1 MSLSRIRAP
10 DFFQFMRRRML
21 QAVMA
26 LMIPVTSLMGETST
40 SPLALPLAG
49 EARNAEDQFLLG
61 RAYARGEGVAR
72 SYEQAGFWYRKA
84 AEQGN
89 LKAMH
94 NLGVLYLEGKGT
106 PRDEKQGYTLIKKA
120 AEAGDPKSIA
130 QVGIL
135 LCNGTGVAK
144 DPVQGMHWLERGAK
158 SGSPDALVFLARKK
172 LRDPSSS
179 IADKKEAVV
188 LLAKAADQN
197 DAVACGE
204 LAEVLSKKA
213 DGVPDDP
220 ERATFYAKKGAELG
234 DPLCRY
240 LYARKLLITSPKE
253 AYPWAKLAMQ
263 DHAAAAIGLYQE
275 CLSFLK
281 PEDVALGDAEAERI
295 SSSTPAKH

>member
-1 MSLSRIRAP
+1 MSNPMVQTVIALIISVVVLRGEASNAP
-10 DFFQFMRRRML
+10 
-21 QAVMA
+21 
-26 LMIPVTSLMGETST
+26 S
-40 SPLALPLAG
+40 ALPLSG

-106 PRDEKQGYTLIKKA
+106 PRDEKQGYTLIKRA

-135 LCNGTGVAK
+135 LSNGTGVAK
-144 DPVQGMHWLERGAK
+144 DPVQGMVWLERGAK

-197 DAVACGE
+197 DLVACGE
-204 LAEVLSKKA
+204 LSEVLAKKGG
-213 DGVPDDP
+213 GVAVDLD
-220 ERATFYAKKGAELG
+220 RSTFYAKKGAELG

-240 LYARKLLITSPKE
+240 LYARRLLITSPKD

-263 DHAAAAIGLYQE
+263 DHAASAVGLYQE

-281 PEDVALGDAEAERI
+281 PEDVAIGDAEAERI
-295 SSSTPAKH
+295 RSSTSAKH

>member
-1 MSLSRIRAP
+1 
-10 DFFQFMRRRML
+10 MRNSFL
-21 QAVMA
+21 AQAV
-26 LMIPVTSLMGETST
+26 LPLIIITSLQGETT
-40 SPLALPLAG
+40 NSPVPALPLTG

-106 PRDEKQGYTLIKKA
+106 PRDEKQGFALIKRA
-120 AEAGDPKSIA
+120 AEAGDPKSVA

-144 DPVQGMHWLERGAK
+144 DPVGGMAWLERGVK
-158 SGSPDALVFLARKK
+158 EGSPDALVFMARKK
-172 LRDPSSS
+172 LGDPAASP
-179 IADKKEAVV
+179 ADKKEAVSMLV
-188 LLAKAADQN
+188 KAAEQN
-197 DAVACGE
+197 DVVACGE
-204 LAEVLSKKA
+204 LAEVLAKKE
-213 DGVPDDP
+213 GGIPGDP
-220 ERATFYAKKGAELG
+220 EKSTFYAKKGAELG

-240 LYARKLLITSPKE
+240 LYARKLLVTSPKD

-263 DHAAAAIGLYQE
+263 DHAASAVGLYQE
-275 CLSFLK
+275 CLSFMK
-281 PEDVALGDAEAERI
+281 PEDVAIGDAEADRI
-295 SSSTPAKH
+295 RAATPVRH